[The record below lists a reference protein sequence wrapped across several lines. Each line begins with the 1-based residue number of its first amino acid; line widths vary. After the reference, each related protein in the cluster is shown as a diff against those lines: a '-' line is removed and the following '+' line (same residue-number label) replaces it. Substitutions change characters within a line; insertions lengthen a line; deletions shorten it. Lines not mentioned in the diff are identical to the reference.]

1 MERPTKLMN
10 RNFFLLWQGQSV
22 NQLGVQF
29 FFIAVPLWIMDAT
42 NSATLIG
49 LIQMLAGLPAV
60 ILGPVGGAFADR
72 YSRRTILVVGDAISG
87 LAILSLVVL
96 TFLAPQARQLILI
109 WLCVVYVLVAVV
121 AAFFNPAISAAIP
134 DLVPEARVST
144 ANSLNQLSIQLAVFI
159 GQGLGGVLFRLAGA
173 PVLFLINGLT
183 YLFASASESLIT
195 IPQVIQRAGGE
206 NKGRFREFGS
216 DILAGLRYIWSRP
229 GLRELVFV
237 SALLSFFTWPILVL
251 LPFYVR
257 DSLGATEDWFGY
269 LSAAYGVGMLAGY
282 LAAGAIPFT
291 GKARGRLMVALIIA
305 QSAGY
310 GLLGLVREPLMALML
325 ALVGG
330 GMGGMVTVTITTII
344 QTTTPGEIRG
354 RVFGLLST
362 ISSSLA
368 PLAMGLSGFVADL
381 TGKNIPLIYVA
392 CGVTMGLL
400 SVLVSLNRQFRN
412 FLAFEQAEAVAQ
424 KVERQPASLH

>member
-1 MERPTKLMN
+1 
-10 RNFFLLWQGQSV
+10 
-22 NQLGVQF
+22 
-29 FFIAVPLWIMDAT
+29 
-42 NSATLIG
+42 
-49 LIQMLAGLPAV
+49 
-60 ILGPVGGAFADR
+60 
-72 YSRRTILVVGDAISG
+72 
-87 LAILSLVVL
+87 
-96 TFLAPQARQLILI
+96 
-109 WLCVVYVLVAVV
+109 VVYVLVAVV

-144 ANSLNQLSIQLAVFI
+144 ANSLNQLSIQLAVFV

-195 IPQVIQRAGGE
+195 IPQVMQRAGGE
-206 NKGRFREFGS
+206 SKGRFREFGS
-216 DILAGLRYIWSRP
+216 DIQAGLRYIWSRP

-282 LAAGAIPFT
+282 LAAGAVPFT

-310 GLLGLVREPLMALML
+310 GLLGLVREPIMALML

-368 PLAMGLSGFVADL
+368 PLAMGLAGVVADL

-392 CGVTMGLL
+392 CGVIMGLL
-400 SVLVSLNRQFRN
+400 SVLVSLNRQFRD
-412 FLAFEQAEAVAQ
+412 FLAFEQAGAVGQ
-424 KVERQPASLH
+424 KVERQPASLR